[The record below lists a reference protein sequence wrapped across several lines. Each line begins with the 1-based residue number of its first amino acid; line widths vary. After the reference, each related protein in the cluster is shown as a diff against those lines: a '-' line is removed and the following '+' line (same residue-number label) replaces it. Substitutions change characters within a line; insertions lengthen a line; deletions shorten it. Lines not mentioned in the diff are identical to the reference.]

1 MKQLTVMANS
11 PQKSSQLGMCSSLAL
26 HPDELSAHHSIIFI
40 SHLYYVSHKMKNHST
55 LLHFETAKGHPAL
68 RAEKILESEIEMAYT
83 VQGAPCPLLPTP
95 IHLLP

>member
-1 MKQLTVMANS
+1 
-11 PQKSSQLGMCSSLAL
+11 
-26 HPDELSAHHSIIFI
+26 
-40 SHLYYVSHKMKNHST
+40 MKNHST